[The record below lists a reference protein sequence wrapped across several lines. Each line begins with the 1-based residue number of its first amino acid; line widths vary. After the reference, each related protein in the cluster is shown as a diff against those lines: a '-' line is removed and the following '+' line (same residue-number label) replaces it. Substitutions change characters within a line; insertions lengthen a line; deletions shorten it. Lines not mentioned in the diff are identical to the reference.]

1 MLDQVWVPGE
11 DFLDYSWFKCSMFCH
26 VLKAI
31 DVYACIYGPRSPAK
45 RAQVDQTVKQSSR
58 RRVLKQVGYWVGGQ
72 ADARTGSF

>member
-1 MLDQVWVPGE
+1 MVQMQ
-11 DFLDYSWFKCSMFCH
+11 Y
-26 VLKAI
+26 VLSFSKGHT
-31 DVYACIYGPRSPAK
+31 CIYGPRSPAK